1 MPRICDL
8 TGQRFGSLTVIKKT
22 KEKEDGYFVWL
33 CICDC
38 GNEIKVSTKRLKRG
52 NVISCGCIK
61 KEPGRRGASAENLEG
76 RRFGKLTVIRRAENL
91 KGRVRWEC
99 ICDCGKM
106 HTASA
111 HDLKSGKCKSCGCD
125 KYKKLRGIVD
135 LKGRRFGR
143 LVALCPLDRRDK
155 KGSVYWKCI
164 CDCGNE
170 TEVSADGLMHGNY
183 RSCGCLRREIWDE
196 IPNRLHMVDGTC
208 VEMLKNR
215 RHRRDNTSGL
225 SGVYKLKN
233 GKYRVTLGF
242 KGKRYY
248 LGTFEDYDEAKEE
261 RLKAERIV
269 HDGFVEAYYK
279 WKLKES
285 RDPDW
290 AKTHPFIF
298 EVRLVNGEFEI
309 TTNIE

>member
-1 MPRICDL
+1 MAGSSGLGGDERTTDANGKIVYGDL
-8 TGQRFGSLTVIKKT
+8 TQGAYLLVQGSGDQTVKVAPMILTVP
-22 KEKEDGYFVWL
+22 F
-33 CICDC
+33 
-38 GNEIKVSTKRLKRG
+38 
-52 NVISCGCIK
+52 
-61 KEPGRRGASAENLEG
+61 
-76 RRFGKLTVIRRAENL
+76 
-91 KGRVRWEC
+91 
-99 ICDCGKM
+99 
-106 HTASA
+106 
-111 HDLKSGKCKSCGCD
+111 
-125 KYKKLRGIVD
+125 
-135 LKGRRFGR
+135 
-143 LVALCPLDRRDK
+143 
-155 KGSVYWKCI
+155 
-164 CDCGNE
+164 
-170 TEVSADGLMHGNY
+170 
-183 RSCGCLRREIWDE
+183 
-196 IPNRLHMVDGTC
+196 MVDGTC

-242 KGKRYY
+242 NGRRYY
-248 LGTFEDYDEAKEE
+248 LGTFENYDEAKEE